1 MESRRKPEIKGIG
14 RANIK
19 ILNMGTSASGGGP
32 RPTTPLIPN
41 WIINNDG
48 DLPQEG
54 DQGENTQ
61 DDSNDTEDSENES
74 GNNDTEATPNDAD
87 NVATQESIN
96 RFAEARS
103 RFTSYSRN
111 HSSGSTAALSD
122 SLRSYVRKASGG
134 SSTLAKRMRPSAA
147 RISRFSNVI
156 NTFKQGVTE
165 ALRQFNLS
173 SYIDKP
179 ILDILSA
186 LTDVIFSDDSDYN
199 NIQDDSITKLAYAN
213 TIIRIAEFEEI
224 DLNSLTNENIE
235 VMVAIF
241 LEETIATRVICD
253 VGTSL
258 FKAVQNC
265 EEILDIEETTYQI
278 VSGLVRTQIMP
289 EIIATQRGD
298 NINIEKNIEK
308 IYRIAFDCIAGTTE
322 E

>member
-1 MESRRKPEIKGIG
+1 
-14 RANIK
+14 
-19 ILNMGTSASGGGP
+19 MGTSASGGGP
-32 RPTTPLIPN
+32 RPTTPLIPG
-41 WIINNDG
+41 WIADNSDIPDENNPEENSGDDNPVEENPDDPNTREDTDAGDG
-48 DLPQEG
+48 ESDVDTPDHVA
-54 DQGENTQ
+54 DQ
-61 DDSNDTEDSENES
+61 
-74 GNNDTEATPNDAD
+74 EAT
-87 NVATQESIN
+87 N

-103 RFTSYSRN
+103 RFTAFSRGHAGGN
-111 HSSGSTAALSD
+111 RSALRD

-147 RISRFSNVI
+147 RVSRFSAVI

-173 SYIDKP
+173 SYADKP
-179 ILDILSA
+179 LLDVLSA
-186 LTDVIFSDDSDYN
+186 LTDVIFDDESSFND
-199 NIQDDSITKLAYAN
+199 IQDDSITKLAYAN
-213 TIIRIAEFEEI
+213 TIVRIAEFEEI

-235 VMVAIF
+235 VMIAIF

-265 EEILDIEETTYQI
+265 QEILEIEETTYQI

-289 EIIATQRGD
+289 QIVASQRG
-298 NINIEKNIEK
+298 NIPDMEKSIEN